1 MNPATE
7 TGLFITCAAVAIKT
21 IYELVLILRKNMN
34 SEKVNTGV
42 YCNYPLQGGGCA
54 YASRD
59 FSSMRAVEIINGVQA
74 ILTPELE
81 RQSGIL
87 GEIRDSVKDLNRKDN
102 RL

>member
-7 TGLFITCAAVAIKT
+7 TGLIITCVAFCCKT
-21 IYELVLILRKNMN
+21 IYELVLILRKNLN
-34 SEKVNTGV
+34 GDKVNTGV

-54 YASRD
+54 YLSRD

-81 RQSGIL
+81 RQSMIL